1 MNQRKPKSKIKR
13 FNDEKESAG
22 VIDPKKNQKP
32 KTPKKKPSPFDFFTR
47 LVKSDL
53 KLEAVKE
60 YRFHPV
66 RRWRFDYCIPDL
78 KIAIEIDGGVW
89 LDGGGRHNRGQGYI
103 NDMEKL
109 NAAASLGW
117 LILRFTP
124 QQKYQRSTLEIIRQ
138 TAKLRQND

>member
-1 MNQRKPKSKIKR
+1 MKKKPKSKIKR

-22 VIDPKKNQKP
+22 GVDPKKNQKP

-66 RRWRFDYCIPDL
+66 RRWRFDYAIIEH
-78 KIAIEIDGGVW
+78 KIAIEVEGGVFTQ
-89 LDGGGRHNRGQGYI
+89 GRHTRPLGFLGDI
-103 NDMEKL
+103 EKY
-109 NAAASLGW
+109 NTATTLGW
-117 LILRFTP
+117 SILRVTP
-124 QQKYQRSTLEIIRQ
+124 DSLISRSTLDLIRETIKSKQ
-138 TAKLRQND
+138 LFSS